1 MGVNLADDS
10 VQGPVSVTPS
20 KAKRGF
26 SRRWAGFHRTL
37 RSGRVVNLL
46 PILPSP
52 CDKRPPEGWPLADP
66 ARYNRCI
73 GLDSPFELLSRM
85 DDQP

>member
-37 RSGRVVNLL
+37 RSGRLVNLL

-52 CDKRPPEGWPLADP
+52 CDKRPPEGWPLADS
-66 ARYNRCI
+66 
-73 GLDSPFELLSRM
+73 SPL
-85 DDQP
+85 QPVHRS